1 MAESVAQPGIDQ
13 AEGLRT
19 IFGAESSCVV
29 CLASALDSD
38 TTIHLGHGIAHALKN
53 SGHKTLLVDEFGLSE
68 RRTMSGFLYPTRY
81 DLAQA
86 FNNGVDLMKAVRAI
100 DDHFWYATATK
111 VRSMNDRHQIKLPT
125 LDERLLNAGL
135 SIDYILLPTNDPNA
149 NILSFYGKQIKR
161 FVVSSTDHASL
172 SRALAMVREMAVLQS
187 DASYP
192 VLMIG
197 GESEE
202 EGQAA
207 FQKLADASQSAL
219 RQALHF
225 AGWIKA
231 FMASRIVVD
240 PEDNEISVPVAGPVS
255 EFVLPVDFFKT
266 ISAKITA

>member
-1 MAESVAQPGIDQ
+1 MAESVTPASVDQ

-29 CLASALDSD
+29 CLASALDAD
-38 TTIHLGHGIAHALKN
+38 TTIHLGHGTAHALKN
-53 SGHKTLLVDEFGLSE
+53 AGHKTLLVDEFPLSE
-68 RRTMSGFLYPTRY
+68 RKTMSGFLYPTRY

-86 FNNGVDLMKAVRAI
+86 FSNGVDLLKVVRGI
-100 DDHFWYATATK
+100 DDHFWYATAAK
-111 VRSMNDRHQIKLPT
+111 MRALHERRQIKFPT

-135 SIDYILLPTNDPNA
+135 SIDYILLPTTDPHA
-149 NILSFYGKQIKR
+149 TILSFYGKQIKR
-161 FVVSSTDHASL
+161 LVVSSPEHDSL
-172 SRALAMVREMAVLQS
+172 SRALAMVREMSVFQT
-187 DASYP
+187 DESYP
-192 VLMIG
+192 VLIIG
-197 GESEE
+197 GASEE
-202 EGQAA
+202 EAQAA

-219 RQALHF
+219 SQTLHF

-240 PEDNEISVPVAGPVS
+240 PDDNEISVPIAGPVN